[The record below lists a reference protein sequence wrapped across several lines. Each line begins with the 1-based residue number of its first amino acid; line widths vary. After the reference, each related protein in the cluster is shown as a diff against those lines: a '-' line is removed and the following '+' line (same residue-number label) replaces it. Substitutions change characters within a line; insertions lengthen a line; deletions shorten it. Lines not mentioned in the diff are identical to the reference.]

1 MIYRV
6 KQFLWAITSTFK
18 KIDNKVLEKYLDDKE
33 MNLFK
38 HLKKSEQ
45 HHSIRV
51 CKDSLKLC
59 EENNLDKNKGHFFLL

>member
-33 MNLFK
+33 MTLFK

-51 CKDSLKLC
+51 CKDC
-59 EENNLDKNKGHFFLL
+59 EN